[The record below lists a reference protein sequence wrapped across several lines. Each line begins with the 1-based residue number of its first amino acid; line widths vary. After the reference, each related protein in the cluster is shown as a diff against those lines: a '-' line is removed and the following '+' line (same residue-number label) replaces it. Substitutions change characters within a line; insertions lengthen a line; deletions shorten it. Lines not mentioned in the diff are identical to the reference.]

1 MSSLIK
7 GKFVYMKFKD
17 YINKKTIRKL
27 ILKSILICVSVNDI
41 RYTTLC
47 ILYNY
52 MSYICIIN
60 LCKNSWKQK
69 DYNVSGQQQLFLH

>member
-41 RYTTLC
+41 RYT
-47 ILYNY
+47 LYNSLYIVQLHVIY
-52 MSYICIIN
+52 MYYKS
-60 LCKNSWKQK
+60 L
-69 DYNVSGQQQLFLH
+69 